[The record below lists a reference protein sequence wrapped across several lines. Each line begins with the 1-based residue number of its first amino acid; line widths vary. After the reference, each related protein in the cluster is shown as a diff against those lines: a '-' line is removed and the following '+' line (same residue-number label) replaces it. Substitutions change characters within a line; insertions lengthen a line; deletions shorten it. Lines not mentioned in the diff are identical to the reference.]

1 MSTASE
7 VGGRRGAR
15 GGDVRGNILTVAMSE
30 FAAKGF
36 AGARM
41 DDIALQTKTTKKMIY
56 YYFGDKQG
64 LYRSVLENAIVS
76 IRAEEQR
83 VHVDE
88 LDPVDALRRVVELT
102 FDYHERNPDF
112 VRLMA
117 SENTL
122 KAFHLAQSGERSEL
136 AGPALDLLAD
146 ILRRGREA
154 GVFNATVDA
163 VDLHFTITSFSFF
176 RVSNQYTFD
185 WLFQFDP
192 VAPENRERLRKM
204 LTDMVVGYVTFV

>member
-7 VGGRRGAR
+7 VAGRRGAR
-15 GGDVRGNILTVAMSE
+15 GGDVRANILTVATAE
-30 FAAKGF
+30 FADKGF
-36 AGARM
+36 TGARM
-41 DDIALQTKTTKKMIY
+41 DDIALRTKTTKKMIY

-64 LYRSVLENAIVS
+64 LYRTVLEGAITS
-76 IRAEEQR
+76 IREEEQR
-83 VHVDE
+83 VHVEE

-102 FDYHERNPDF
+102 FDYHEQNPNF

-117 SENTL
+117 SENTN
-122 KAFHLAQSGERSEL
+122 KAAYLGQSGERTEL
-136 AGPALDLLAD
+136 AGPALDLLSE
-146 ILRRGREA
+146 ILQRGQGS
-154 GVFNATVDA
+154 GVFRSGIDA

-204 LTDMVVGYVTFV
+204 LTDLVLGYVAKM

>member
-15 GGDVRGNILTVAMSE
+15 GGEVRGNILTVATAE

-36 AGARM
+36 TGARM

-64 LYRSVLENAIVS
+64 LYRSVLESAIVN
-76 IRAEEQR
+76 IRAEEQQ
-83 VHVDE
+83 VHVGE
-88 LDPVDALRRVVELT
+88 LDPVDALKRVVELT
-102 FDYHERNPDF
+102 FDYHERHPDF

-117 SENTL
+117 SENTH
-122 KAFHLAQSGERSEL
+122 KAAYLGQSGDRSEL
-136 AGPALDLLAD
+136 AGPALDLLSS
-146 ILRRGREA
+146 ILQRGRES
-154 GVFNATVDA
+154 GEFKDGIDA

-176 RVSNQYTFD
+176 RISNQYTFD

-204 LTDMVVGYVTFV
+204 LTDIVIGYVVRD

>member
-7 VGGRRGAR
+7 IGGRRGAR
-15 GGDVRGNILTVAMSE
+15 GGDVRGNILTVATAE

-36 AGARM
+36 TGARM
-41 DDIALQTKTTKKMIY
+41 DDIALRTKTTKKMIY

-64 LYRSVLENAIVS
+64 LYRSVLEGAIVN

-88 LDPVDALRRVVELT
+88 LEPVDALRRVVELT
-102 FDYHERNPDF
+102 FDYHEKNPDF

-117 SENTL
+117 SENTH
-122 KAFHLAQSGERSEL
+122 KAAYLGQSGERSEL
-136 AGPALDLLAD
+136 AGPALELLAG
-146 ILRRGREA
+146 ILQRGRDLK
-154 GVFNATVDA
+154 VFKEGIDA

-176 RVSNQYTFD
+176 RISNQYTFE

-192 VAPENRERLRKM
+192 VAPKNKERLRKM
-204 LTDMVVGYVTFV
+204 LTDLVIGYTVRS

>member
-7 VGGRRGAR
+7 VSGRRGAR
-15 GGDVRGNILTVAMSE
+15 GGDVRGNILAVSMAE

-36 AGARM
+36 TGARM
-41 DDIALQTKTTKKMIY
+41 DDIALRTNTTKKMIY

-64 LYRSVLENAIVS
+64 LYRAVLESAIVS

-102 FDYHERNPDF
+102 FDYHEQNPDF

-117 SENTL
+117 NENTHR
-122 KAFHLAQSGERSEL
+122 AFYLGQSSERSEL
-136 AGPALDLLAD
+136 AGPALDLLSD
-146 ILRRGREA
+146 ILQRGRES
-154 GVFNATVDA
+154 GVFKEGIDA

-176 RVSNQYTFD
+176 RISNQYTFD

-192 VAPENRERLRKM
+192 VAPENRERLRKI
-204 LTDMVVGYVTFV
+204 LTDMVIGYATLM